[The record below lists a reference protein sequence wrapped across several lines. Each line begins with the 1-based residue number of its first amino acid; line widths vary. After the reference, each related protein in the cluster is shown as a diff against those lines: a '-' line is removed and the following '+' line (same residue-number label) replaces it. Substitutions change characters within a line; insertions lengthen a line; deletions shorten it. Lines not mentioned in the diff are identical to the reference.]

1 MKLAILK
8 ERLEGE
14 TRVAGS
20 PETVKK
26 LAALGL
32 DVTVESGAGINAS
45 FADQLYVDAGA
56 TIAPDA
62 ASALK
67 DADLVFKVRAPSDE
81 EIGLMKKGA
90 ILAAILNPWDEIGR
104 ASCRERVEVSG
115 GAGCVRTY
123 T

>member
-32 DVTVESGAGINAS
+32 DVTVELG
-45 FADQLYVDAGA
+45 Q
-56 TIAPDA
+56 APTP
-62 ASALK
+62 
-67 DADLVFKVRAPSDE
+67 PSPTSSMPMPVPP
-81 EIGLMKKGA
+81 L
-90 ILAAILNPWDEIGR
+90 R
-104 ASCRERVEVSG
+104 QTQQRR
-115 GAGCVRTY
+115 
-123 T
+123 